1 MIKELM
7 YERLRKIEDLEQ
19 RQLLKDIVSGVFVN
33 LIDYQD
39 EMNRKLEERV
49 FNEIEDVENR
59 FDIYVTLSSKEDVD
73 PIHQCL
79 FPMRPADLETKVIDT
94 AKLLQSL
101 KNKEQAVLC
110 TLFLECDS
118 IQIQQL
124 LVEKRR
130 FNGTLVTTEGQV
142 EIKVSLSRN
151 SDYLQEI
158 DKLYPI
164 FQINGLPWKT
174 INHPYAYKFLDVN
187 LVDCP
192 PLNQDTEIID
202 MIVDLEE
209 YESKKRLDM
218 VPLWNIERHEVKNVG
233 FPIPATDKINY
244 EHVLSIRKI
253 GNEHGYLVEADEEN
267 VRYVKRSDNEL
278 TIVSPQDK
286 SGVWQLIKIA
296 KMEDEKIGKLH
307 YELVS
312 NRRIEHF
319 MHKFASKYTANVKT
333 KGEITR
339 MINSFEAAV
348 SVELVDL
355 DIVDFSSRAGFTHS
369 ANPFLT
375 EMIGENSHKKTMLLK
390 FKAKAKKDFIAN
402 DILSFLVSEV
412 QRHFFE
418 YKCIGVWL

>member
-1 MIKELM
+1 M

-233 FPIPATDKINY
+233 FPIPAIDKINY

-348 SVELVDL
+348 SVELVDV
-355 DIVDFSSRAGFTHS
+355 DIVDSFSRAGFTHS

-418 YKCIGVWL
+418 YKCVGVWL

>member
-1 MIKELM
+1 MKELM
-7 YERLRKIEDLEQ
+7 IERLRKIEDLEQ

-39 EMNRKLEERV
+39 DMNKRLEERV
-49 FNEIEDVENR
+49 FNEIDDAENR

-73 PIHQCL
+73 PIHECL
-79 FPMRPADLETKVIDT
+79 FPMRQADLESKSIQIK
-94 AKLLQSL
+94 KLLESL
-101 KNKEQAVLC
+101 KYNEPAVLF
-110 TLFLECDS
+110 TLFLACDS
-118 IQIQQL
+118 MQIQQL
-124 LVEKRR
+124 LAEQRL
-130 FNGTLVTTEGQV
+130 FNGRLVTTEGQV
-142 EIKVSLSRN
+142 EIKVSLSQN
-151 SDYLQEI
+151 TDYIQEMN
-158 DKLYPI
+158 KLYPL

-174 INHPYAYKFLDVN
+174 INHPFVYKFFNVN
-187 LVDCP
+187 LVNCP
-192 PLNQDTEIID
+192 PLDENAEITEII
-202 MIVDLEE
+202 IDLEE
-209 YESKKRLDM
+209 YEDKKRLNM

-233 FPIPATDKINY
+233 FPVPAIDKVNF
-244 EHVLSIRKI
+244 EHVLSVRKI
-253 GNEHGYLVEADEEN
+253 GNEHGYLVEAEEDN

-296 KMEDEKIGKLH
+296 KVEDEKIGKLN

-319 MHKFASKYTANVKT
+319 IHKFANKYTATVKT

-339 MINSFEAAV
+339 MINSFEAANRF
-348 SVELVDL
+348 ELVDVE
-355 DIVDFSSRAGFTHS
+355 IVESFSGTSFTHS

-375 EMIGENSHKKTMLLK
+375 EMMGENNHRKTMLLK
-390 FKAKAKKDFIAN
+390 FKAEEERNFIAN

-418 YKCIGVWL
+418 YECVGVWL

>member
-1 MIKELM
+1 MKELM
-7 YERLRKIEDLEQ
+7 IERLRKIEDLEQ

-39 EMNRKLEERV
+39 DMNNRLEERI
-49 FNEIEDVENR
+49 FNEMDDVEDR

-73 PIHQCL
+73 PIHKCL
-79 FPMRPADLETKVIDT
+79 FPMRPVDLESKSINIKKILE
-94 AKLLQSL
+94 AF
-101 KNKEQAVLC
+101 KNKESAELF
-110 TLFLECDS
+110 TLFLKCDS
-118 IQIQQL
+118 MQIQQL
-124 LVEKRR
+124 LAEQRLFSGK
-130 FNGTLVTTEGQV
+130 LVTTEGQV
-142 EIKVSLSRN
+142 EIKVSLTQN
-151 SDYLQEI
+151 TDYLQEMN
-158 DKLYPI
+158 KLYPL

-174 INHPYAYKFLDVN
+174 INHPFIYKFFNVN
-187 LVDCP
+187 LEDCP
-192 PLNQDTEIID
+192 PLNEDAEITEI
-202 MIVDLEE
+202 IVDLEE
-209 YESKKRLDM
+209 YEDKKRLNM

-233 FPIPATDKINY
+233 FPIPAIDKVNY

-253 GNEHGYLVEADEEN
+253 GNEHGYLVETDEDN

-278 TIVSPQDK
+278 TIVSPRDK

-319 MHKFASKYTANVKT
+319 IHKFANKYTATVKT

-339 MINSFEAAV
+339 MINSFEAAN
-348 SVELVDL
+348 SFELVDIE
-355 DIVDFSSRAGFTHS
+355 IVDAYSGTSFTHS
-369 ANPFLT
+369 ANTFLT
-375 EMIGENSHKKTMLLK
+375 EMIGENNHKKTMLLK
-390 FKAKAKKDFIAN
+390 FKANEERNFIAN

-418 YKCIGVWL
+418 YECVGVWL

>member
-94 AKLLQSL
+94 AQLLQSL

-187 LVDCP
+187 LVNCP

-233 FPIPATDKINY
+233 FPIPAIDKINY

-355 DIVDFSSRAGFTHS
+355 DIVDSSSRAGFTHS

-418 YKCIGVWL
+418 YKCVGVWL

>member
-1 MIKELM
+1 MKELM

-94 AKLLQSL
+94 AQLLQSL

-187 LVDCP
+187 LVNCP

-233 FPIPATDKINY
+233 FPIPAIDKINY

-253 GNEHGYLVEADEEN
+253 GNEHGYLVEADEET

-355 DIVDFSSRAGFTHS
+355 DIVDSSSRAGFTHS

-375 EMIGENSHKKTMLLK
+375 EMIGENSQKKTMLLK

-418 YKCIGVWL
+418 YKCVGVWL

>member
-1 MIKELM
+1 M

-79 FPMRPADLETKVIDT
+79 FPMRPADLETKAIDT
-94 AKLLQSL
+94 AQLLQSL

-233 FPIPATDKINY
+233 FPIPAIDKINY

>member
-7 YERLRKIEDLEQ
+7 FERLRKIEDLEQ

-79 FPMRPADLETKVIDT
+79 FPMRPTDLETKAIDT

-130 FNGTLVTTEGQV
+130 FNGTLVTTEGQL

-158 DKLYPI
+158 DQLYPI

-174 INHPYAYKFLDVN
+174 INHPYAYKFLDVH

-192 PLNQDTEIID
+192 PFNEDTEIIEI
-202 MIVDLEE
+202 IVDLEE
-209 YESKKRLDM
+209 YEPKKRLDM

-233 FPIPATDKINY
+233 FPIPAIDKVNY

-348 SVELVDL
+348 SVELVDVE
-355 DIVDFSSRAGFTHS
+355 IVDSFSRAGFTHS
-369 ANPFLT
+369 VNPFLT

-390 FKAKAKKDFIAN
+390 FKAKEKKDFIAN

-418 YKCIGVWL
+418 YKCVGVWL

>member
-1 MIKELM
+1 MKELM
-7 YERLRKIEDLEQ
+7 IERLRKIEDLEQ

-33 LIDYQD
+33 LIDYQND
-39 EMNRKLEERV
+39 MNNRLEERI
-49 FNEIEDVENR
+49 FNEMDDVENR

-73 PIHQCL
+73 PIHECL
-79 FPMRPADLETKVIDT
+79 FPMRPADLESKSINIK
-94 AKLLQSL
+94 KLLEAF
-101 KNKEQAVLC
+101 KNKESAELF

-118 IQIQQL
+118 MQIQQL
-124 LVEKRR
+124 LAKQRL
-130 FNGTLVTTEGQV
+130 FSGKLVTTNGQV
-142 EIKVSLSRN
+142 EIKVSLTQN
-151 SDYLQEI
+151 TDYLQEMN
-158 DKLYPI
+158 KLYPL

-174 INHPYAYKFLDVN
+174 INHPFVYKFFNIN

-192 PLNQDTEIID
+192 PLDENAEITEI
-202 MIVDLEE
+202 IVDLEE
-209 YESKKRLDM
+209 YEDKKRLNM

-233 FPIPATDKINY
+233 FPIPAIDKVNY

-278 TIVSPQDK
+278 TIVSPRDK

-296 KMEDEKIGKLH
+296 KMADEKIGKLH

-319 MHKFASKYTANVKT
+319 IHKFANKYTATVKT

-339 MINSFEAAV
+339 MINSFEAAN
-348 SVELVDL
+348 SFELVDVE
-355 DIVDFSSRAGFTHS
+355 IVDAYSGASFTHS
-369 ANPFLT
+369 VNTFLT
-375 EMIGENSHKKTMLLK
+375 EMIGENNHKKTMLLK
-390 FKAKAKKDFIAN
+390 FKANEERSFIAN

-418 YKCIGVWL
+418 YECVGVWL

>member
-1 MIKELM
+1 M

-94 AKLLQSL
+94 AQLLQSL

-233 FPIPATDKINY
+233 FPIPAIDKINY

-348 SVELVDL
+348 SVELVDV
-355 DIVDFSSRAGFTHS
+355 DIVDSFSRAGFTHS

-418 YKCIGVWL
+418 YKCVGVWL

>member
-1 MIKELM
+1 MI
-7 YERLRKIEDLEQ
+7 ERLRKIEDLEQ

-39 EMNRKLEERV
+39 DMNKRLEDRV
-49 FNEIEDVENR
+49 FNEIDDAENR

-73 PIHQCL
+73 PIHECL
-79 FPMRPADLETKVIDT
+79 FPMRPADLESKSINKK
-94 AKLLQSL
+94 KLLESF
-101 KNKEQAVLC
+101 KTNEPAVLF
-110 TLFLECDS
+110 TLFLACDS
-118 IQIQQL
+118 MHIQQL
-124 LVEKRR
+124 LAEQRR
-130 FNGTLVTTEGQV
+130 FNGRLVTTEGQV
-142 EIKVSLSRN
+142 EIKVSLTQN
-151 SDYLQEI
+151 LDYLQEMN
-158 DKLYPI
+158 KLYPL

-174 INHPYAYKFLDVN
+174 INHPFVYKFFNVN

-192 PLNQDTEIID
+192 PLNEDAEITEI
-202 MIVDLEE
+202 IVDLEE
-209 YESKKRLDM
+209 YEDKKRMNM

-233 FPIPATDKINY
+233 FPVPAIDKVNY

-253 GNEHGYLVEADEEN
+253 GNQHGYLVEAEEDN
-267 VRYVKRSDNEL
+267 VRYVKHSDNEL

-296 KMEDEKIGKLH
+296 KMEEEKIGKLN

-319 MHKFASKYTANVKT
+319 IHKFANKYTATVKT

-339 MINSFEAAV
+339 MINSFEAANRF
-348 SVELVDL
+348 ELVDVE
-355 DIVDFSSRAGFTHS
+355 IVESFSGTSFTHS
-369 ANPFLT
+369 ANTFLT
-375 EMIGENSHKKTMLLK
+375 EMIGENNHRKTMLLK
-390 FKAKAKKDFIAN
+390 FKAKEERNFIAN

-418 YKCIGVWL
+418 YECVGVWL

>member
-1 MIKELM
+1 MKELM
-7 YERLRKIEDLEQ
+7 IERLRKIEDLEQ

-33 LIDYQD
+33 LIDYQND
-39 EMNRKLEERV
+39 MNNRLEERI
-49 FNEIEDVENR
+49 FNEMDDVENR

-73 PIHQCL
+73 PIHECL
-79 FPMRPADLETKVIDT
+79 FPMRPADLESKSINIKKMLE
-94 AKLLQSL
+94 AF
-101 KNKEQAVLC
+101 KNKESAELF

-118 IQIQQL
+118 MQIQQL
-124 LVEKRR
+124 LAKQRL
-130 FNGTLVTTEGQV
+130 FSGKLVTTNGQV
-142 EIKVSLSRN
+142 EIKVSLTQN
-151 SDYLQEI
+151 TDYLQEMN
-158 DKLYPI
+158 KLYPL

-174 INHPYAYKFLDVN
+174 INHPFVYKFFNIN

-192 PLNQDTEIID
+192 PLDENAEITEI
-202 MIVDLEE
+202 IVDLEE
-209 YESKKRLDM
+209 YEDKKRLNM

-233 FPIPATDKINY
+233 FPIPAIDKVNY
-244 EHVLSIRKI
+244 EHVLSVRKI

-278 TIVSPQDK
+278 TIVSPRDK

-296 KMEDEKIGKLH
+296 KMADEKIGKLH

-319 MHKFASKYTANVKT
+319 IHKFANKYTATVKT

-339 MINSFEAAV
+339 MINSFEAAN
-348 SVELVDL
+348 SFELVDIE
-355 DIVDFSSRAGFTHS
+355 IVDAYSGTSFTHS
-369 ANPFLT
+369 VNTFLT
-375 EMIGENSHKKTMLLK
+375 EMIGENNHKKTMLLK
-390 FKAKAKKDFIAN
+390 FKANEERSFIAN

-418 YKCIGVWL
+418 YECVGVWL

>member
-7 YERLRKIEDLEQ
+7 IERLRKIEDLEQ

-39 EMNRKLEERV
+39 DMNKRLEERI
-49 FNEIEDVENR
+49 FNEIDDAENR

-73 PIHQCL
+73 PIHECL
-79 FPMRPADLETKVIDT
+79 FPMRPADLESKSIQIK
-94 AKLLQSL
+94 KLLESL
-101 KNKEQAVLC
+101 KYNEPAVLF
-110 TLFLECDS
+110 TLFLACDS

-124 LVEKRR
+124 LAEQRL
-130 FNGTLVTTEGQV
+130 FNGRLVTTEGQV
-142 EIKVSLSRN
+142 EIKVSLTQN
-151 SDYLQEI
+151 TDYLQEI
-158 DKLYPI
+158 NKLYPL

-174 INHPYAYKFLDVN
+174 INHPFVYKFFNVN
-187 LVDCP
+187 LVDCS
-192 PLNQDTEIID
+192 PLNEDAEITEII
-202 MIVDLEE
+202 IDLEE
-209 YESKKRLDM
+209 YEDKKRLNM

-233 FPIPATDKINY
+233 FPVPAIDKVNF
-244 EHVLSIRKI
+244 EHVLSVRKI
-253 GNEHGYLVEADEEN
+253 GNEHGYLVEAEEDN

-286 SGVWQLIKIA
+286 SGVWQVIKIA
-296 KMEDEKIGKLH
+296 KMEDAKIGKLN

-319 MHKFASKYTANVKT
+319 IHKFANKYTATVKT

-339 MINSFEAAV
+339 MINSFEAATRF
-348 SVELVDL
+348 ELVDVE
-355 DIVDFSSRAGFTHS
+355 IVDSFSGTSFTHS
-369 ANPFLT
+369 ANTFLT
-375 EMIGENSHKKTMLLK
+375 EMIGENNHKKTMLLK
-390 FKAKAKKDFIAN
+390 FKANEERNFIAN

-418 YKCIGVWL
+418 YECVGVWL

>member
-94 AKLLQSL
+94 AQLLQSL

-187 LVDCP
+187 LVNCP

-233 FPIPATDKINY
+233 FPIPAIDKINY

-253 GNEHGYLVEADEEN
+253 GNEHGYLVEADEET

-355 DIVDFSSRAGFTHS
+355 DIVDSSSRAGFTHS

-375 EMIGENSHKKTMLLK
+375 EMIGENSQKKTMLLK

-418 YKCIGVWL
+418 YKCVGVWL

>member
-94 AKLLQSL
+94 AKLLESL

-192 PLNQDTEIID
+192 PLNEDTEIIEI
-202 MIVDLEE
+202 MVDLEE

-233 FPIPATDKINY
+233 FPIPAIDKINY

-348 SVELVDL
+348 SVELVDV
-355 DIVDFSSRAGFTHS
+355 DIVDSFSRAGFTHS

-418 YKCIGVWL
+418 YKCVGVWL

>member
-1 MIKELM
+1 MMKELM
-7 YERLRKIEDLEQ
+7 IERLRKIEDLEQ

-39 EMNRKLEERV
+39 EMNKRLEERI
-49 FNEIEDVENR
+49 FNEMDDVENR

-73 PIHQCL
+73 PIHECL
-79 FPMRPADLETKVIDT
+79 FPMRLADLESKSINIKKMLE
-94 AKLLQSL
+94 AF
-101 KNKEQAVLC
+101 KNNESVELF

-118 IQIQQL
+118 MQIQQL
-124 LVEKRR
+124 LAEHRLFSGK
-130 FNGTLVTTEGQV
+130 LVTTEGQV
-142 EIKVSLSRN
+142 EIKVSLTQN
-151 SDYLQEI
+151 TDYLQEI
-158 DKLYPI
+158 NKLYPL

-174 INHPYAYKFLDVN
+174 INHPFVYKFFNIN

-192 PLNQDTEIID
+192 PLNEDAEITEV
-202 MIVDLEE
+202 IVDLEE
-209 YESKKRLDM
+209 YEQEKRLNM

-233 FPIPATDKINY
+233 FPIPAIDKVNY

-253 GNEHGYLVEADEEN
+253 GNEHGYLVEADEDN

-278 TIVSPQDK
+278 TIVSPRDK

-296 KMEDEKIGKLH
+296 KMEDEKIGKLN

-319 MHKFASKYTANVKT
+319 IHKFANKYTANVKT

-339 MINSFEAAV
+339 MINSFEAAD
-348 SVELVDL
+348 SFELVDVE
-355 DIVDFSSRAGFTHS
+355 IVDAYSGTSFTHS
-369 ANPFLT
+369 ANTFLT
-375 EMIGENSHKKTMLLK
+375 EMIGEDNHKKTMLLK
-390 FKAKAKKDFIAN
+390 FKANEERNFIAN

-418 YKCIGVWL
+418 YECVGVWL

>member
-1 MIKELM
+1 M

-94 AKLLQSL
+94 AKLLESL

-192 PLNQDTEIID
+192 PLNEDTEIIEI
-202 MIVDLEE
+202 MVDLEE

-233 FPIPATDKINY
+233 FPIPAIDKINY

-348 SVELVDL
+348 SVELVDV
-355 DIVDFSSRAGFTHS
+355 DIVDSFSRAGFTHS

-418 YKCIGVWL
+418 YKCVGVWL

>member
-1 MIKELM
+1 MKELM
-7 YERLRKIEDLEQ
+7 IERLRKIEDLEQ

-33 LIDYQD
+33 LIDYQND
-39 EMNRKLEERV
+39 MNNRLEERI
-49 FNEIEDVENR
+49 FNEMDDVENR

-73 PIHQCL
+73 PIHECL
-79 FPMRPADLETKVIDT
+79 FPMRPADLESKSINIKKMLE
-94 AKLLQSL
+94 AF
-101 KNKEQAVLC
+101 KNKESAELF

-118 IQIQQL
+118 MQIQQL
-124 LVEKRR
+124 LAKQRL
-130 FNGTLVTTEGQV
+130 FSGKLVTTDGQV
-142 EIKVSLSRN
+142 EIKVSLTQN
-151 SDYLQEI
+151 TDYLQEI
-158 DKLYPI
+158 NKLYPL

-174 INHPYAYKFLDVN
+174 INHPFVYKFFNIN

-192 PLNQDTEIID
+192 PLDENAEITEI
-202 MIVDLEE
+202 IVDLEE
-209 YESKKRLDM
+209 YEDKKRLNM

-233 FPIPATDKINY
+233 FPIPAIDKVNY

-253 GNEHGYLVEADEEN
+253 GNEHGYLVETDEDN

-278 TIVSPQDK
+278 TIVSPRDK

-319 MHKFASKYTANVKT
+319 IHKFANKYTATVKT

-339 MINSFEAAV
+339 MINSFEAAN
-348 SVELVDL
+348 SFELVDIE
-355 DIVDFSSRAGFTHS
+355 IVDAYSGTSFTHS
-369 ANPFLT
+369 VNTFLT
-375 EMIGENSHKKTMLLK
+375 EMIGENNHKKTMLLK
-390 FKAKAKKDFIAN
+390 FKADEERNFIAN

-418 YKCIGVWL
+418 YECVGVWL

>member
-1 MIKELM
+1 MKELM
-7 YERLRKIEDLEQ
+7 IERLRKIEDLEQ

-39 EMNRKLEERV
+39 EMNKRLEERI
-49 FNEIEDVENR
+49 FNEMDDVENR

-73 PIHQCL
+73 PIHECL
-79 FPMRPADLETKVIDT
+79 FPMRLADLESKSINIKKMLE
-94 AKLLQSL
+94 AF
-101 KNKEQAVLC
+101 KNNESVELF

-118 IQIQQL
+118 MQIQQL
-124 LVEKRR
+124 LAEHRLFSGK
-130 FNGTLVTTEGQV
+130 LVTTEGQV
-142 EIKVSLSRN
+142 EIKVSLTQN
-151 SDYLQEI
+151 TDYLQEI
-158 DKLYPI
+158 NKLYPL

-174 INHPYAYKFLDVN
+174 INHPFVYKFFNIN

-192 PLNQDTEIID
+192 PLNEDAEITEV
-202 MIVDLEE
+202 IVDLEE
-209 YESKKRLDM
+209 YEQEKRLNM

-233 FPIPATDKINY
+233 FPIPAIDKVNY

-253 GNEHGYLVEADEEN
+253 GNEHGYLVEADEDN

-278 TIVSPQDK
+278 TIVSPRDK

-296 KMEDEKIGKLH
+296 KMEDEKIGKLN

-319 MHKFASKYTANVKT
+319 IHKFANKYTANVKT

-339 MINSFEAAV
+339 MINSFEAAD
-348 SVELVDL
+348 SFELVDVE
-355 DIVDFSSRAGFTHS
+355 IVDAYSGTSFTHS
-369 ANPFLT
+369 ANTFLT
-375 EMIGENSHKKTMLLK
+375 EMIGEDNHKKTMLLK
-390 FKAKAKKDFIAN
+390 FKANEERNFIAN

-418 YKCIGVWL
+418 YECVGVWL

>member
-1 MIKELM
+1 M

-79 FPMRPADLETKVIDT
+79 FPMRPADLETKAIDT

-192 PLNQDTEIID
+192 PLNEDTEIIEI
-202 MIVDLEE
+202 MVDLEE

-233 FPIPATDKINY
+233 FPIPAIDKINY

-348 SVELVDL
+348 RVELVDV
-355 DIVDFSSRAGFTHS
+355 DIVDSFSRAGFTHS

-390 FKAKAKKDFIAN
+390 FKAIEKKDFIAN

-418 YKCIGVWL
+418 YKCVGVWL

>member
-1 MIKELM
+1 M

>member
-7 YERLRKIEDLEQ
+7 IERLRKIEDLEQ

-39 EMNRKLEERV
+39 EMNKRLEDRV
-49 FNEIEDVENR
+49 FNEIDDAENR
-59 FDIYVTLSSKEDVD
+59 FDIYVTLSSREDVD
-73 PIHQCL
+73 PIHECL
-79 FPMRPADLETKVIDT
+79 FPMRPADLESKSINKK
-94 AKLLQSL
+94 KLLESF
-101 KNKEQAVLC
+101 KNNEPAVLF
-110 TLFLECDS
+110 TLFLACDS
-118 IQIQQL
+118 MQIQQL
-124 LVEKRR
+124 LAEQRR
-130 FNGTLVTTEGQV
+130 FNGRLVTTEGQV
-142 EIKVSLSRN
+142 EIKVSLTQN
-151 SDYLQEI
+151 LDYLQEI
-158 DKLYPI
+158 NKLYPL

-174 INHPYAYKFLDVN
+174 INHPFVYKFFNVN

-192 PLNQDTEIID
+192 SLDENAEITEI
-202 MIVDLEE
+202 IVDLEE
-209 YESKKRLDM
+209 YEDKKRLNI

-233 FPIPATDKINY
+233 FPVPAIDKVNF
-244 EHVLSIRKI
+244 EHVLSVRKI
-253 GNEHGYLVEADEEN
+253 GNEHGYLVEAEEDN

-296 KMEDEKIGKLH
+296 KMEDEKIGKLN

-319 MHKFASKYTANVKT
+319 IHKFANKYTATVKT

-339 MINSFEAAV
+339 MINSFEAANQF
-348 SVELVDL
+348 ELVDVE
-355 DIVDFSSRAGFTHS
+355 IVESFSGTSFTHS
-369 ANPFLT
+369 ANTFLT
-375 EMIGENSHKKTMLLK
+375 EMIGENNHRKTMLLK
-390 FKAKAKKDFIAN
+390 FKAKEERNFIAN

-418 YKCIGVWL
+418 YECVGVWL

>member
-7 YERLRKIEDLEQ
+7 IERLRKIEDLEQ

-39 EMNRKLEERV
+39 EMNKRLEDRV
-49 FNEIEDVENR
+49 FNEIDDAENR
-59 FDIYVTLSSKEDVD
+59 FDIYVTLSSREDVD
-73 PIHQCL
+73 PIHECL
-79 FPMRPADLETKVIDT
+79 FPMRPADLESKSINKK
-94 AKLLQSL
+94 KLLESF
-101 KNKEQAVLC
+101 KNNEPAVLF
-110 TLFLECDS
+110 TLFLACDS
-118 IQIQQL
+118 MQIQQL
-124 LVEKRR
+124 IAEQRR
-130 FNGTLVTTEGQV
+130 FNGRLVTTEGQV
-142 EIKVSLSRN
+142 EIKVSLTQN
-151 SDYLQEI
+151 LDYLQEI
-158 DKLYPI
+158 NKLYPL

-174 INHPYAYKFLDVN
+174 INHPFVYKFFNVN

-192 PLNQDTEIID
+192 PLDENAEITEI
-202 MIVDLEE
+202 IVDLEE
-209 YESKKRLDM
+209 YEDKKRLNI

-233 FPIPATDKINY
+233 FPVPAIDKVNF
-244 EHVLSIRKI
+244 EHVLSVRKI
-253 GNEHGYLVEADEEN
+253 GNEHGYLVEAEEDN

-296 KMEDEKIGKLH
+296 KMEDEKIGKLN

-319 MHKFASKYTANVKT
+319 IHKFANKYTATVKT

-339 MINSFEAAV
+339 MINSFEAANRF
-348 SVELVDL
+348 ELVDVE
-355 DIVDFSSRAGFTHS
+355 IVESFSGTSFTHS
-369 ANPFLT
+369 ANTFLT
-375 EMIGENSHKKTMLLK
+375 ELIGENNHRKTMLLK
-390 FKAKAKKDFIAN
+390 FKAKEERNFIAN

-418 YKCIGVWL
+418 YECVGVWL